1 LAAALNEGYGP
12 LETGIFPERIWQ
24 TALPIRGLT
33 GTGRNLPPLTIYM
46 LMKANSCFSVSLFFT
61 LVLHGALLPAAHAQ
75 RADNIRPAND
85 PFGRRVLPARA
96 VPGGRYK
103 SHLFV
108 IHSEEVTGNVQKGPI
123 SSSSNFTL
131 QIKSTD
137 GSTLRIRP
145 WALGVIKVEYFA
157 PTRSLQA
164 DSSLS
169 VVQKPDLNIE
179 GTNETGIGSSKTSHK
194 ASPITETTAAIELR
208 LPAGESVRI
217 DKRTLRVSIRQQEK
231 PIIEEATGAFR
242 RVAAAPVSSNNSA
255 AATFTPGGTAVRFR
269 LAPGERLYGTGS
281 RALPVDR
288 RGYRLELYN
297 QAHYASQNGEP
308 NLNIALPTVLSS
320 RGYMLFF
327 DHHTAGYLDLG
338 KTDKNVLEYGGENLT
353 SLSYFVITG
362 RDQAE
367 ILNRYTALTGRQP
380 LPPRWAL
387 GLIQS
392 RFGYKTEA
400 EMQQV
405 ATRMR
410 RENFPLDALVLDLYW
425 FGGTTRQGDLSW
437 HKPGFPD
444 PVGMMS
450 SLKKQGVKTILIS
463 EPYVMRTS
471 RNDSTVRTQG
481 LVGTTAA
488 GRPFT
493 VASFWAGPAS
503 ILDVF
508 KPATRDWLWGYYR
521 TLHNQGAA
529 GWWSDL
535 GEPENHPEAMQ
546 HAAGPTRAVHN
557 AYGQVWAGILQDNY
571 TKEFPDERV
580 FNLARSGWAGLQR
593 NSVFPWSGDIQR
605 SWSGYQA
612 QVPVM
617 LGMGQ
622 GGVGYMHSDAGGFC
636 VGGIDSELYTR
647 WLQMASLCPILRP
660 HGEGV
665 PPEPYYYPEPYKSAV
680 RNAVQLRY
688 QLLPYLYTLAWQ
700 NTTTGTPLVRSMD
713 FGSDIFFQR
722 EAAII
727 VAAEADPWARRNV
740 IDAQILQSDERQ
752 NEADALRLA
761 NLNDQYLL
769 GPNLL
774 VAPVLHPSQRRR
786 NVVLPGGNWIDFYTN
801 QTYAGGRTVGVP
813 APLAHTPLLVRAGA
827 FLPMTAYRPS
837 TAQYRP
843 DTLLLRYYP
852 DSNVSES
859 EFTLYDDDGHTA
871 QALARRHYETLT
883 ARGFCTPT
891 QTDVI
896 LSSNGEYPG
905 QPVFRLLRLL
915 VQRVAAPPT
924 AVYLDNKLA
933 PAEGYTYDPI
943 RHELE
948 VHFLM
953 NAGVAVSIR
962 GLQLLDAPTASSAPE
977 TLTLESPD
985 NRSFGSY
992 GTTLRYTRHA
1002 GSTAANAQLSIRN
1015 AQGKVVRVLPLE
1027 TSPGSHALPWDG
1039 RDDARQPVPPGVYV
1053 AETDGQHQRLIV
1065 TR

>member
-1 LAAALNEGYGP
+1 
-12 LETGIFPERIWQ
+12 
-24 TALPIRGLT
+24 
-33 GTGRNLPPLTIYM
+33 M
-46 LMKANSCFSVSLFFT
+46 LMKVNSCFSVFLFLT
-61 LVLHGALLPAAHAQ
+61 AVLHGALATHAQ
-75 RADNIRPAND
+75 RTDNGRPATD
-85 PFGRRVLPARA
+85 PFGRRMVPARA
-96 VPGGRYK
+96 VPGGRYQ
-103 SHLFV
+103 SHAYDPASGRLT
-108 IHSEEVTGNVQKGPI
+108 IRA
-123 SSSSNFTL
+123 
-131 QIKSTD
+131 TD
-137 GSTLRIRP
+137 GSTRQIQE
-145 WALGVIKVEYFA
+145 AGTGVIKINYFA
-157 PTRSLQA
+157 PGRRPVA
-164 DSSLS
+164 DSSIAVLPTNTLPGPEGATATASNGNS
-169 VVQKPDLNIE
+169 VVLLANPSSATANTVRLRTNHGIVIVQKYSLQVSWHYGADTVFSE
-179 GTNETGIGSSKTSHK
+179 
-194 ASPITETTAAIELR
+194 
-208 LPAGESVRI
+208 AG
-217 DKRTLRVSIRQQEK
+217 
-231 PIIEEATGAFR
+231 AAFR
-242 RVAAAPVSSNNSA
+242 RVTAAPAAPNNAAAAP
-255 AATFTPGGTAVRFR
+255 FLPGGTAVRFR
-269 LAPGERLYGTGS
+269 LAPDERLYGTGS

-327 DHHTAGYLDLG
+327 DHHAAGYLDLG
-338 KTDKNVLEYGGENLT
+338 KTDKNVLEYGGEDLS

-392 RFGYKTEA
+392 RFGYKSATELHN
-400 EMQQV
+400 V
-405 ATRMR
+405 AARMR

-437 HKPGFPD
+437 YKPGFPD

-450 SLKKQGVKTILIS
+450 RLQQQGVKTILIS

-471 RNDSTVRTQG
+471 RNDSAVRTQG

-488 GRPFT
+488 GKPFT

-508 KPATRDWLWGYYR
+508 KPATRSWLWGYYR

-557 AYGQVWAGILQDNY
+557 AYGQVWAGILQDHY
-571 TKEFPDERV
+571 TQEFPEERV
-580 FNLARSGWAGLQR
+580 FNLARSGWAGMQR

-636 VGGIDSELYTR
+636 AGGIDSELYTR
-647 WLQMASLCPILRP
+647 WLQMASLCPVLRP

-700 NTTTGTPLVRSMD
+700 NTTTGAPLVRSTD
-713 FGSDIFFQR
+713 FGADVLFQR
-722 EAAII
+722 EAA
-727 VAAEADPWARRNV
+727 ARASTAADPWAGQEGV
-740 IDAQILQSDERQ
+740 DAQALPTEQRND
-752 NEADALRLA
+752 ADTRRLST
-761 NLNDQYLL
+761 LNDQYLL

-774 VAPVLHPSQRRR
+774 VAPVLHPGQRRR
-786 NVVLPGGNWIDFYTN
+786 NVVLPSGSWIDFYSN

-813 APLAHTPLLVRAGA
+813 APLARSPLLVRAGA
-827 FLPMTAYRPS
+827 FLPMTAYWPS

-852 DSNVSES
+852 DPDTPES
-859 EFTLYDDDGHTA
+859 AFTLYDDDGHSA
-871 QALARRHYETLT
+871 QALARQQYETLSL
-883 ARGFCTPT
+883 RGSFTPG
-891 QTDVI
+891 QTNV
-896 LSSNGEYPG
+896 LLRRRGTYPG
-905 QPVFRLLRLL
+905 QPERRLLRLL
-915 VQRVAAPPT
+915 VQRVAAAPT
-924 AVYLDNKLA
+924 AVFLDGQPA
-933 PAEGYTYDPI
+933 PAGAFSFDSV
-943 RHELE
+943 RHEFE
-948 VHFLM
+948 VRLLVRT
-953 NAGVAVSIR
+953 NGTVSLR
-962 GLQLLDAPTASSAPE
+962 GLHLLAAPAAAEPE
-977 TLTLESPD
+977 TLTLEAPER
-985 NRSFGSY
+985 RSFGPG
-992 GTTLRYTRHA
+992 GTTLRYTRHH
-1002 GSTAANAQLSIRN
+1002 AAAAPAPLRIRN
-1015 AQGKVVRVLPLE
+1015 AQGGAVRALPLAG
-1027 TSPGSHALPWDG
+1027 PAGPHALPWDG
-1039 RDDARQPVPPGVYV
+1039 RDQNRRPVPPGVYL
-1053 AETDGQHQRLIV
+1053 AEADGQHQRLIV
-1065 TR
+1065 MP